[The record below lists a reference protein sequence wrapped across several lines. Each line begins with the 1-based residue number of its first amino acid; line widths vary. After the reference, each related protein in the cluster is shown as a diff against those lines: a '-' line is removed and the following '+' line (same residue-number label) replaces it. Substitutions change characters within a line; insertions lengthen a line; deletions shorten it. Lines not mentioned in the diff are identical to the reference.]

1 MLRRLAQSI
10 RAVLHFGPW
19 RNAARAIIR
28 RTRPPHTEDVPS
40 TSSLFK
46 IDTARLLHDL
56 RHDGI
61 AAAGFLP
68 AVMLR
73 RIRELTDELP
83 PGEYGAFEDTPD
95 VHALCHEAADVARLY
110 LDAEPELLECSVSVA
125 NREDPLSPITHDS
138 DRHFHFEDA
147 GWHSL
152 SLFVYLTDVSE
163 TSGARE
169 VVIGTHQKLRLW
181 DAIRGIIPDDE
192 IKNRCP
198 NQIRTIIGPSGTMF
212 FEDTSAIHRR
222 RAHAQRYAL
231 LHILLVSRRSCLNS
245 HRRLQH
251 YSEFLR
257 ARPER
262 TEQRT

>member
-1 MLRRLAQSI
+1 MLRRLAQSF

-40 TSSLFK
+40 TSALFE

-61 AAAGFLP
+61 IAAGVLP

-73 RIRELTDELP
+73 RIREVTDELP

-95 VHALCHEAADVARLY
+95 VHALCHEAANIARLY
-110 LDAEPELLECSVSVA
+110 LEAEPELLECSVSVA
-125 NREDPLSPITHDS
+125 NREDSLSPLTHDS

-147 GWHSL
+147 GWHSV

-163 TSGARE
+163 TSGAQD
-169 VVIGTHQKLRLW
+169 VVIGTHRKLRLW
-181 DAIRGIIPDDE
+181 DAIRGIIPEDE
-192 IKNRCP
+192 ITNRFP
-198 NQIRTIIGPSGTMF
+198 SRIRTIIGPSGTMF

-222 RAHAQRYAL
+222 RVHAQRYAI
-231 LHILLVSRRSCLNS
+231 LHILFVSRRSCINS
-245 HRRLQH
+245 PRRLPH
-251 YSEFLR
+251 HSETLR
-257 ARPER
+257 THWDRKAQG
-262 TEQRT
+262 T